1 MQRTKQNQQ
10 LSMLIT
16 ELKKLAIEKNVNL
29 WKRVA
34 SDLEK
39 PTRQRRVVNV
49 YKIDKFSKEKEVVIV
64 PGKVL
69 GLGELSHKVD
79 VAAVSFS
86 EDASEKISK
95 NGTVMS
101 IAELMKKN
109 PEGKGVRILG

>member
-10 LSMLIT
+10 LSMLIS
-16 ELKKLAIEKNVNL
+16 ELKKLAIEKNINL

-39 PTRQRRVVNV
+39 PTRQRRIVNI

-86 EDASEKISK
+86 EDANKKISK
-95 NGTVMS
+95 NGAVMS
-101 IAELMKKN
+101 ITELMKKN